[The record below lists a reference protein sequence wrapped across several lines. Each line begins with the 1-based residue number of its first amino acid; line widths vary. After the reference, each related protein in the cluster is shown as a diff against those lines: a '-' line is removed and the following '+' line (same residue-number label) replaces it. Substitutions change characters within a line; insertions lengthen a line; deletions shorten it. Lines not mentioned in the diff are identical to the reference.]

1 MSPERERPPKNTI
14 DPKSTSRL
22 HSAGLLMIF
31 TGLALLF
38 SGVFFGVY
46 SQKLLK
52 KEVIQEEVVRK
63 PDASGKFLYDLSEF
77 LTAEGIDLHWTKVES
92 SNLVISYYAGDRAD
106 IDFTTGVLQKIFPR
120 IAGHLGTDSN
130 EKIQVVLFPTV
141 DELSRYVKYEDA
153 KRIAGLSVPPLDT
166 IFIPLQSPY
175 EPADFVATHE
185 LTHLLLRRAIL
196 PHTPPLWLDEGIA
209 TYEGVN
215 NPGTAYRLEITDGFK
230 KQAGTSEFITLRE
243 IEQVGNTAG
252 LTDDTAGLWYVES
265 YSLIDFIAR
274 NYGESKFQLLLDSL
288 KTGGDAS
295 QAVKYALG
303 MSLEE
308 LETKWRVSLSGESEA
323 KIKELIETGYQ
334 RSSNPFD
341 IRL

>member
-1 MSPERERPPKNTI
+1 MVFI
-14 DPKSTSRL
+14 
-22 HSAGLLMIF
+22 GLII
-31 TGLALLF
+31 LF
-38 SGVFFGVY
+38 GGVLFGVY
-46 SQKLLK
+46 SQKVSKREGLK
-52 KEVIQEEVVRK
+52 EEVTRR
-63 PDASGKFLYDLSEF
+63 PDAKGNFLYDLGDF

-92 SNLVISYYAGDRAD
+92 GNLVVSYYNGDRSD
-106 IDFTTGVLQKIFPR
+106 IEFTIGALRKVFPR
-120 IAGHLGTDSN
+120 IAGHLGTDSD

-141 DELSRYVKYEDA
+141 GELTRYVKYEDS
-153 KRIAGLSVPPLDT
+153 KRISGLSVPELET

-185 LTHLLLRRAIL
+185 LTHLLLRRAVL

-215 NPGTAYRLEITDGFK
+215 NPGTAYRLEITNGFK

-243 IEQVGNTAG
+243 IEQVGNTTG
-252 LTDDTAGLWYVES
+252 LTDDAAGMWYVES
-265 YSLIDFIAR
+265 YNVIDFIAK

-295 QAVKYALG
+295 QAVRYALG

-334 RSSNPFD
+334 PAENPFN
-341 IRL
+341 IRQ